1 MVINCDC
8 LGCKNVA
15 KHQRPRKP
23 NRGPCVTTESNSR
36 CFDRENNPNNS
47 NCHSTPN
54 VKLDYERDIKTS
66 DLYRTMN
73 LPERF
78 ERSCEP

>member
-1 MVINCDC
+1 MVMNCDC

-23 NRGPCVTTESNSR
+23 NKGPCVPTESYNR
-36 CFDRENNPNNS
+36 CFDRENNPNNLNS
-47 NCHSTPN
+47 IPTTN
-54 VKLDYERDIKTS
+54 VNRGFERDVKTS

-78 ERSCEP
+78 ERACEL